1 MIKIKFKKL
10 RKSEAII
17 NTINERIEHL
27 IEKFPNLLKSK
38 ISITVEM
45 ENSPIQAG
53 PDLFKLKLLVSGG
66 KYDAVTIEKCDP
78 NLYAALADVCD
89 HMLEALNRTGDK
101 SRVKDRTKARKL
113 QQEISEKNNLDL
125 EDL

>member
-89 HMLEALNRTGDK
+89 HMLEALNPLAINHVSK
-101 SRVKDRTKARKL
+101 IERKL
-113 QQEISEKNNLDL
+113 VNFSKRSVKKII
-125 EDL
+125 

>member
-113 QQEISEKNNLDL
+113 QQEISEKNNLNL